1 MPDQYERI
9 SNFNPAQDAENFNLP
24 PNIGAPDLNSP
35 GQKIL
40 AFAGQIAGL
49 GNQVTV
55 ADLYQAFLG
64 TKLRPSWEWRP
75 AGSGYSANRY
85 GILDG
90 TKLFGE
96 CKHFA
101 YALWTLARVPP
112 PFGLGLPHSQ
122 VKLETYTGALG
133 HGFVSAHPRRFL
145 QLSKNVKRPPGN
157 LDRLYYWE
165 NHKTVSFNNVYYDIC
180 YETTYPAEAAM
191 ALYTL
196 TNVYAPPGPTQMVAE
211 MAVRIS
217 NGRNFW
223 FKRIQPSDNVINPRR
238 TWLGPIDETTFET
251 KYLKPS
257 GLNVKV

>member
-1 MPDQYERI
+1 MLPFDIGQPD
-9 SNFNPAQDAENFNLP
+9 
-24 PNIGAPDLNSP
+24 PDSP

-40 AFAGQIAGL
+40 ALAVQRS
-49 GNQVTV
+49 GNFDATTV
-55 ADLYQAFLG
+55 ADLYQAFLD
-64 TKLRPSWEWRP
+64 TPLRTAWEWRP

-85 GILDG
+85 GVLDG

-101 YALWTLARVPP
+101 YALWTLARAPK

-122 VKLETYTGALG
+122 VKLEVYTGALG
-133 HGFVSAHPRRFL
+133 HGFVSPHGRRYL
-145 QLSKNVKRPPGN
+145 RLSKNVKRPPGN
-157 LDRLYYWE
+157 TDRLYYWE

-180 YETTYPAEAAM
+180 YETTYVAEAAM

-223 FKRIQPSDNVINPRR
+223 FKRIQPTDNVTNPRR
-238 TWLGPIDETTFET
+238 SWLGPSTRPPS
-251 KYLKPS
+251 KPGTS
-257 GLNVKV
+257 NPPASTSKSDAPAGRRGYFPLW